1 MLTRTQVVD
10 TVEQMPEQFPLDLLF
25 DKLIFINKVETG
37 LAQSASGIVN
47 SQDEARQK
55 LSRWLK

>member
-10 TVEQMPEQFPLDLLF
+10 TVEQMPEQFSLDLLF
-25 DKLIFINKVETG
+25 DRLLFISKVETG
-37 LAQSASGIVN
+37 LAQSASSKVN

-55 LSRWLK
+55 LSKWLK

>member
-10 TVEQMPEQFPLDLLF
+10 TVEQMPEQFSLDLLF
-25 DKLIFINKVETG
+25 DRLLFISKVETG
-37 LAQSASGIVN
+37 LAQSESGMVK
-47 SQDEARQK
+47 SQDETRQK